1 MNWIT
6 VLTSLVWFVAKVTIG
21 SGVFELKVLSLE
33 NPLGRDSTGEC
44 CVGPP
49 SPGTGQCNAACPAR
63 LRACLKHYQAQVDTT
78 SPCTFGD
85 LVTPVLGNNSLHLE
99 PQGHLISFQ
108 FDFTWPG
115 TFSLIVEAWHDTNSS
130 SRLSGNK
137 RLITRLTTQRW
148 LEVGP
153 EWTPGSTE
161 GTLRFEY
168 RVTCDPHYYGPGC
181 ATLCRPRDDNFGH
194 YSCAE
199 NGQRICTEGWT
210 GEYCSEPKCLLGC
223 DSQHGHCNQPN
234 ECLSL
239 THRFSRKPLYSHF
252 PRINLPFSCSRI
264 NFEYLRFGYCN
275 SSSFSKLISQLPVEL
290 HVNEPDIFQFRNNN
304 SEFGALPRYL
314 LLLTV
319 CCLFVGWKGR
329 LCDECERYPGCIHGS
344 CKKPWECLCDE
355 GWGGLFCNQDLN
367 FCTNH
372 KPCRHG
378 GTCFNTGQGSYTCS
392 CPPGYAGT
400 DCEITVDGCT
410 HKPCL
415 NGAKCIEEG
424 RGSYRCECPSGWTGS
439 HCEQSAITCGDL
451 PCHNGGT
458 CEDSPAGYR
467 CSCAPGFSGHDC
479 EEVVDLC
486 QCQNGATCTP
496 EGECLCPTG
505 FAGLHCETNVDD
517 CAHHPCRNGATCV
530 DGLNTFR
537 CQCVPG
543 YVGPHCEDEVDYCL
557 AKPCANG
564 GICSNRVNDYKCACK
579 PGFTGK
585 DCSVDIDECAPRPCK
600 NGGKCVDRVNGFLC
614 TCKKGYV
621 GATCADEPG
630 GRAGNISRQVL
641 AREDS
646 GLSAE
651 HIVVIATLSVAIPLI
666 VLIAAVVVVCL
677 KQRRALERRKA
688 DEEARRQNEQN
699 SVSS

>member
-1 MNWIT
+1 M
-6 VLTSLVWFVAKVTIG
+6 
-21 SGVFELKVLSLE
+21 
-33 NPLGRDSTGEC
+33 
-44 CVGPP
+44 
-49 SPGTGQCNAACPAR
+49 
-63 LRACLKHYQAQVDTT
+63 
-78 SPCTFGD
+78 
-85 LVTPVLGNNSLHLE
+85 
-99 PQGHLISFQ
+99 
-108 FDFTWPG
+108 
-115 TFSLIVEAWHDTNSS
+115 
-130 SRLSGNK
+130 
-137 RLITRLTTQRW
+137 
-148 LEVGP
+148 
-153 EWTPGSTE
+153 
-161 GTLRFEY
+161 
-168 RVTCDPHYYGPGC
+168 
-181 ATLCRPRDDNFGH
+181 
-194 YSCAE
+194 
-199 NGQRICTEGWT
+199 
-210 GEYCSEPKCLLGC
+210 
-223 DSQHGHCNQPN
+223 
-234 ECLSL
+234 
-239 THRFSRKPLYSHF
+239 
-252 PRINLPFSCSRI
+252 
-264 NFEYLRFGYCN
+264 
-275 SSSFSKLISQLPVEL
+275 
-290 HVNEPDIFQFRNNN
+290 
-304 SEFGALPRYL
+304 
-314 LLLTV
+314 
-319 CCLFVGWKGR
+319 
-329 LCDECERYPGCIHGS
+329 
-344 CKKPWECLCDE
+344 
-355 GWGGLFCNQDLN
+355 
-367 FCTNH
+367 
-372 KPCRHG
+372 
-378 GTCFNTGQGSYTCS
+378 
-392 CPPGYAGT
+392 
-400 DCEITVDGCT
+400 
-410 HKPCL
+410 
-415 NGAKCIEEG
+415 
-424 RGSYRCECPSGWTGS
+424 
-439 HCEQSAITCGDL
+439 
-451 PCHNGGT
+451 
-458 CEDSPAGYR
+458 
-467 CSCAPGFSGHDC
+467 
-479 EEVVDLC
+479 VDLC

-699 SVSS
+699 SVSSAVVSKRTDAHMIKNTWSAKKKEDVSESWDPVYTLHRTRSQKQLNTELGRHRSSKELGGSELAAPPTKRISLMSLDSNHPPPPNIHCHSR